1 MKILED
7 LSAQP
12 QGSSVTEIAKRLGLP
27 KNSVFRIVRTLAA
40 NGYLDEHGKAYRLSP
55 KILSLGYAAVQSTHL
70 IGACMD
76 EMRRLRDEINET
88 IFVGALS
95 EGRVVIL
102 EQLPSFQ
109 LVKFT
114 IEIGHKVPIHAS
126 APGKAI
132 LSFLPA
138 AEQKDLLAHI
148 AFTRFN
154 DRTIPSMKAMLQE
167 IEQVQGAGYALDQGE
182 EVSEIWCAASP
193 VFDYREYPIASL
205 WLSGPEFRI
214 SRMDLDKVGSLVKE
228 HALRV
233 SKQFGY
239 DPSVSRYPALRPGKA
254 EAREALPRQKGAELE
269 GGSALKPGKAEVREA
284 LPREKGAELEGGSA
298 LGPPGEE
305 KRLSS

>member
-1 MKILED
+1 LKNPDPAPARDGGAYIIPNVNRALRVLEL
-7 LSAQP
+7 LSAKEA
-12 QGSSVTEIAKRLGLP
+12 GASLTELSKELGLP

-40 NGYLDEHGKAYRLSP
+40 NGYLDEHGKSYRLSP

-70 IGACMD
+70 IGACLD
-76 EMRRLRDEINET
+76 EMRSLRDEINET

-132 LSFLPA
+132 LSFLPP

-154 DRTIPSMKAMLQE
+154 DRTIPSMKAMMQE
-167 IEQVQGAGYALDQGE
+167 IEKVRCTGYALDLGE

-193 VFDYREYPIASL
+193 VFDYREYPIASI
-205 WLSGPEFRI
+205 WLSGPEFRV
-214 SRMDLDKVGSLVKE
+214 SHMDLEKVGVAVKE

-239 DPSVSRYPALRPGKA
+239 DASVSRYPALRPA
-254 EAREALPRQKGAELE
+254 ED
-269 GGSALKPGKAEVREA
+269 
-284 LPREKGAELEGGSA
+284 
-298 LGPPGEE
+298 E
-305 KRLSS
+305 KRPS